1 MSNQREEG
9 PPPGWF
15 RDVRQFYE
23 ESLYNDR
30 ALAEWA
36 ENYGPLL
43 FSCIE
48 ELEKENKRL
57 REDDAKLDLLSRV
70 EELEKENELLREDN
84 AKLEST
90 LWDERS

>member
-1 MSNQREEG
+1 MSDERIEKLPPRWLENIRE
-9 PPPGWF
+9 
-15 RDVRQFYE
+15 FYE

-43 FSCIE
+43 FSRIE

-57 REDDAKLDLLSRV
+57 RED
-70 EELEKENELLREDN
+70 N
-84 AKLEST
+84 AKLESA
-90 LWDERS
+90 LRDERS

>member
-1 MSNQREEG
+1 L
-9 PPPGWF
+9 

-43 FSCIE
+43 FSRIE

-57 REDDAKLDLLSRV
+57 RED
-70 EELEKENELLREDN
+70 N
-84 AKLEST
+84 AKLESA
-90 LWDERS
+90 LRDERS

>member
-9 PPPGWF
+9 PPPGWL

-43 FSCIE
+43 FSRIE
-48 ELEKENKRL
+48 ELEKENKQ
-57 REDDAKLDLLSRV
+57 
-70 EELEKENELLREDN
+70 LREDN
-84 AKLEST
+84 AKLESA
-90 LWDERS
+90 LRDERS